1 MSLPPLPESFGNY
14 AIRGIAE
21 VLPPEP
27 VSWIPATTGWRLLGA
42 AILLWVIYQGY
53 RRYRAWRRDRYRRLA
68 LRELDRL
75 RALPP
80 ALALTQIARMLKSTA
95 LAAFPRTEVA
105 RLSGQR
111 WLDWLQSATETPVFS
126 ERSGAL
132 LSDSQYRATPDV
144 DRETLLRLAR
154 DCEAWIRQHRVRNRD

>member
-27 VSWIPATTGWRLLGA
+27 VSWIPVTTGWRLLGA

-53 RRYRAWRRDRYRRLA
+53 RQYRAWRRDRYRRLA
-68 LRELDRL
+68 LR
-75 RALPP
+75 
-80 ALALTQIARMLKSTA
+80 
-95 LAAFPRTEVA
+95 AFPRTEVA

-111 WLDWLQSATETPVFS
+111 WLDWLQSSTETPVFS
-126 ERSGAL
+126 ERSRAL

-154 DCEAWIRQHRVRNRD
+154 DCEAWIQQHRGAEP